1 MGSEAFIVR
10 LLDQKEGMAVSVAE
24 ATPLLSI
31 RHLSKSFGPVQA
43 VNDVNL
49 DIFTGEVLGLVGDN
63 AAGKSTFLS
72 LLTGYNQRD
81 RGEFFYK
88 GEPKQVSSPRAS
100 RNQLKIEMVYQNL
113 SLAPDLTVWQNMFLG
128 EESIKGRWFND
139 RRAMI
144 AAADKVLKEL
154 NARARATDL
163 VGTLS
168 GGEQQLV
175 AIGRSLL
182 FDRDLIIMDEPTAA
196 ISVAKI
202 DDVLKLVKQ
211 LKERGKAVVLVSH
224 RLEDVLTVADRI
236 VVFSHGSVKTIL
248 ENRNLDIK
256 DLIDEMFERREVPGQ

>member
-1 MGSEAFIVR
+1 MPT
-10 LLDQKEGMAVSVAE
+10 AE
-24 ATPLLSI
+24 MRQPLLSI
-31 RHLSKSFGPVQA
+31 RHLSKAFGPVQA

-49 DIFTGEVLGLVGDN
+49 DIFPGEVVGLVGDN

-81 RGEFFYK
+81 TGEFIYK
-88 GEPKQVSSPRAS
+88 GEPKQVTSPRAS

-128 EESIKGRWFND
+128 EEKVKGGLWNN

-144 AAADKVLKEL
+144 DAANQVLAEL

-175 AIGRSLL
+175 AIGRALL
-182 FDRDLIIMDEPTAA
+182 FDRELIIMDEPTAA

-202 DDVLKLVKQ
+202 TDVLQ
-211 LKERGKAVVLVSH
+211 LIQNLKARGKSVVLVSH
-224 RLEDVLTVADRI
+224 RLEDVLSVADRI
-236 VVFSHGSVKTIL
+236 VVFSHGSIKTIL
-248 ENRNLDIK
+248 ENQNLDIA
-256 DLIDEMFERREVPGQ
+256 DLIQVMFEKREVSSS

>member
-1 MGSEAFIVR
+1 MPT
-10 LLDQKEGMAVSVAE
+10 AE
-24 ATPLLSI
+24 TRTPLLSI
-31 RHLSKSFGPVQA
+31 RHLSKAFGPVQA

-49 DIFTGEVLGLVGDN
+49 DIFAGEVVGLVGDN

-72 LLTGYNQRD
+72 LLTGYNLRD
-81 RGEFFYK
+81 TGEFIYK
-88 GEPKQVSSPRAS
+88 GEGKNVSSPRAS

-128 EESIKGRWFND
+128 EENVKARFFNN

-144 AAADKVLKEL
+144 AAANQVLSEL

-175 AIGRSLL
+175 AIGRALL
-182 FDRDLIIMDEPTAA
+182 FDRELIIMDEPTAA

-202 DDVLKLVKQ
+202 TDVLKLIQ
-211 LKERGKAVVLVSH
+211 NLKARGKSVVLVSH
-224 RLEDVLTVADRI
+224 RLEDVLAVADRI
-236 VVFSHGSVKTIL
+236 VVFSHGSIKTIL
-248 ENRNLDIK
+248 ENQNLDIA
-256 DLIDEMFERREVPGQ
+256 DLIHVMFEKREVPNS